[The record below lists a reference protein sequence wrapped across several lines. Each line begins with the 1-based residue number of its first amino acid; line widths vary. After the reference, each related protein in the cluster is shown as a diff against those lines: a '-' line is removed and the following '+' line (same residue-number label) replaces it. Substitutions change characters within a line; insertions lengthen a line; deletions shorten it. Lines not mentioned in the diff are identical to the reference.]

1 MGIGAD
7 HQHAR
12 LGTVTGEFSVQ
23 DCVLKEWLVK
33 GAHSLFLS
41 LATTTLQAT
50 GRGQG
55 ITYIKTLEVCHLEL
69 LLGALACIHKS
80 ANLRIIVQLGLN
92 AVIPCEPETI
102 IAVYAGSANSVVHA
116 FHALSSLSI
125 VRSKPGFWKVE
136 MGVANLPGQ
145 LRRNHPVDINLNN
158 ISGAYKA
165 SPGNIMHG

>member
-23 DCVLKEWLVK
+23 DCVLEEWLVP
-33 GAHSLFLS
+33 GACSIFLP
-41 LATTTLQAT
+41 ATTTLQAT

-55 ITYIKTLEVCHLEL
+55 ITYIKPLEVCHLEL

-80 ANLRIIVQLGLN
+80 ANLRNIVQFGLN

-102 IAVYAGSANSVVHA
+102 IAVYAGSTNSVVHA
-116 FHALSSLSI
+116 FHALSNLSI
-125 VRSKPGFWKVE
+125 VRLKTGFWKVE
-136 MGVANLPGQ
+136 MV
-145 LRRNHPVDINLNN
+145 
-158 ISGAYKA
+158 SGKPSRTAQTQ
-165 SPGNIMHG
+165 SPSRHQPE